1 MSQED
6 KIQTH
11 GKVLVS
17 RGMRKEEGK
26 KKKELSVQDD
36 AKETRGKRGW

>member
-26 KKKELSVQDD
+26 KKELSVQDD